1 VIDSVFAGRYRLTE
15 KIGIGGMAEVYK
27 ATDETLG
34 RTVAVKVMLPQYAA
48 DETFAVRF
56 KQEAQAAANLQSPYI
71 VNIYDWGFE
80 DASKTY
86 YIVMEYVRGTD
97 LKTAITQRGAINQRK
112 VAEIGSQV
120 AAALGVAHSYDIIH
134 RDIKPQNIMV
144 QPDGNAKV
152 MDFGIARAN
161 SANLTQTGSV
171 LGTAYYVSP
180 EQAQGKDLTPATDI
194 YSLGVVLYEAVTGR
208 VPFDGPDA
216 VFIAVK
222 QVNEQPVP
230 PRSVDNT
237 IDAGLEAIILKAMQK
252 QPANRFATADEM
264 RLALNQY
271 IQGKPISGVDSE
283 ARTQL
288 ITTPAVVPAIAGTA
302 VMPELA
308 TNATYTKAGG
318 TGNGRRPDNEPSS
331 KKPLVITLVV
341 VLVLLLAGVG
351 LYFAFCTNTNAGEIA
366 VPKVVGLTQAD
377 AKTLIEEAKLT
388 MGEVSEQN
396 SETVTAGSVISQ
408 NPAAQTKVAEGTKID
423 LVISSGSGN
432 IDLPD
437 LRGMSPDVAE
447 KTLTDLKLVYVAG
460 DSKADPDVASGL
472 VCAQSPAAG
481 SKVAEGT
488 RITVN
493 ISTGPETGQI
503 PNVYGMSKS
512 AAEAAIT
519 GAGFKVSYTDDAH
532 SDVTAG
538 YVMNQDKV
546 GTANKGETVTL
557 TISLGPEPA
566 PVETVIVPDLTGQ
579 SWADAS
585 ATLTNWGLYIKAA
598 GSTSGTVT
606 SQDPVAGT
614 SVERG
619 TAVTVT
625 LTVAPPTP

>member
-1 VIDSVFAGRYRLTE
+1 MIDSVFAGRYRLTE

-34 RTVAVKVMLPQYAA
+34 RTVAVKVMLPQYAS

-71 VNIYDWGFE
+71 VNIYDWGYE
-80 DASKTY
+80 EASKTY

-180 EQAQGKDLTPATDI
+180 EQAQGRDLTPATDI

-216 VFIAVK
+216 VSIAVK
-222 QVNEQPVP
+222 QVNEQPLP
-230 PRSVDNT
+230 PRSLDNN
-237 IDAGLEAIILKAMQK
+237 IDVGLEAIILKAMQK
-252 QPANRFATADEM
+252 NPADRFATADEM
-264 RLALNQY
+264 RLALNEY
-271 IQGKPISGVDSE
+271 IQGKPISGVNPE
-283 ARTQL
+283 ARTQV
-288 ITTPAVVPAIAGTA
+288 ITTPTVVPAIAGTA

-318 TGNGRRPDNEPSS
+318 GGNGNRPGGEKSS
-331 KKPLVITLVV
+331 KAPLVITLVV

-351 LYFAFCTNTNAGEIA
+351 LYFAFCTNNNAGDIA

-388 MGEVSEQN
+388 LGEVSEQS
-396 SETVTAGSVISQ
+396 SETVEAGSVISQ
-408 NPAAQTKVAEGTKID
+408 NPAAQSKVAEGTKVD
-423 LVISSGSGN
+423 LVISSGSGS
-432 IDLPD
+432 IELPD

-447 KTLTDLKLVYVAG
+447 QTLTDLKLVYVAG
-460 DSKADPDVASGL
+460 DSKADPNIASGM

-481 SKVAEGT
+481 SKVAEGA

-519 GAGFKVSYTDDAH
+519 GAGFKVAYTDDAH

-598 GSTSGTVT
+598 GGTSGTVT
-606 SQDPVAGT
+606 SQDPLAGT

-625 LTVAPPTP
+625 LTATPPSP